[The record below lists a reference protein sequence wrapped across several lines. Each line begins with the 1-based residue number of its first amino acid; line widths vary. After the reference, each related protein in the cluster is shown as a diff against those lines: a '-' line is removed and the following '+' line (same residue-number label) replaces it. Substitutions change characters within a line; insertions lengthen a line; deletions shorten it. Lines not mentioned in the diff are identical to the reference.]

1 MYTVAASATN
11 YHEHMYIHVH
21 VCEYL
26 YVETKLIGLTRG
38 QSHLDTFCEDTAN
51 V

>member
-11 YHEHMYIHVH
+11 YHEHMYIHV
-21 VCEYL
+21 CEYF
-26 YVETKLIGLTRG
+26 VETKLIGLTRG